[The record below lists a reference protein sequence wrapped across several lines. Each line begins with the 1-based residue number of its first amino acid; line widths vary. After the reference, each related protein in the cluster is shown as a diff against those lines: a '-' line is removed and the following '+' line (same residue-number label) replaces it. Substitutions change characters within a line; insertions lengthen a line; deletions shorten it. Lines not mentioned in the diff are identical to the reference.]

1 MSCAGGLA
9 LPYPKDGY
17 WTDITTLKNMK
28 DIYATECFAPDN
40 CIGGD
45 SAAGCFATYDNL
57 TGCLESAG
65 RFGHSMICAKGS
77 KGRLCDECEEDY
89 FYEAGAGCM
98 ECADGG
104 SLTGSLIVF
113 VVILGALAVT
123 FVAIKMNPSI
133 RISAWWVV
141 LTNPA
146 RFKIIWATAQ
156 IVATI
161 RYVRAR
167 PSLP

>member
-1 MSCAGGLA
+1 MCVCAACGVYRVRCVPFLPCVRACGCVLVGVHVRRVGCGSGMSCAGGLA

-65 RFGHSMICAKGS
+65 RFGHSMICTKGS
-77 KGRLCDECEEDY
+77 KGRLCDEQYC
-89 FYEAGAGCM
+89 
-98 ECADGG
+98 
-104 SLTGSLIVF
+104 IVHQR
-113 VVILGALAVT
+113 V
-123 FVAIKMNPSI
+123 S
-133 RISAWWVV
+133 
-141 LTNPA
+141 
-146 RFKIIWATAQ
+146 
-156 IVATI
+156 
-161 RYVRAR
+161 
-167 PSLP
+167 SLPRPASKHA